1 VRSAAVAVVIGIL
14 ICCVVGVLFA
24 LRRGGDE
31 DSAAPGAHLETTE
44 LTLYCGAGIRPAAE
58 ALIKAFQ
65 AKHGV
70 SIRATYAGSGR
81 LLGQISALQTGDLF
95 MPGAELYVDKAIEN
109 GLALKDTKRIAAHF
123 VPVIFVRKGNPK
135 NIRSLRDL
143 ARAGLRLGF
152 GDERSCAVGKKTLKI
167 LEKNGIPYDDLKGNV
182 VTKSA
187 TVNEL
192 GLAIQLGNVDAVIL
206 WDANARH
213 FAEHGEVVAIPPEQ
227 NVLSPIPV
235 IVLKSSRHVAAARRF
250 VEFIASEEGRRI
262 LTQKGYGLPPR
273 TRNDQESTQS

>member
-1 VRSAAVAVVIGIL
+1 MRSAAIAVAIGMLVFGIL
-14 ICCVVGVLFA
+14 ICCVLGVLFV

-31 DSAAPGAHLETTE
+31 DPAARGARLEATE

-58 ALIKAFQ
+58 ALIAAFQ

-95 MPGAELYVDKAIEN
+95 MPGAEWYVDKAIEN
-109 GLALKDTKRIAAHF
+109 GLAIKDTKRIAAHF

-135 NIRSLRDL
+135 NILSLRDL
-143 ARAGLRLGF
+143 TRAGLRLGF

-182 VTKSA
+182 VSTSA

-192 GLAIQLGNVDAVIL
+192 GLAIRLGNVDAVIL
-206 WDANARH
+206 WDANARQY
-213 FAEHGEVVAIPPEQ
+213 AQYGDAVAIPAEQ
-227 NVLSPIPV
+227 NVLSPIP
-235 IVLKSSRHVAAARRF
+235 IVVLRSSSHVAAARRF

-262 LTQKGYGLPPR
+262 LSQQGYGLPAHPKHG
-273 TRNDQESTQS
+273 E